1 MNKDKNRIIAETWF
15 LVDFCLFNDDPKKI
29 FRENTDK
36 LKEYWVIKTSFLKNL
51 YEMYDVLGY
60 NNQEQYYN
68 GKNQFFDYMED
79 IVKSSLDEVC
89 EYMEKD
95 NVMIELKEEF
105 DLIYDDKLDKNNAVQ
120 NFIEN
125 KKYAFLLD
133 DVLINRSI
141 SECTQYKIED
151 AWRFKI
157 LNTTYKKLRNELIEC
172 ALKR

>member
-1 MNKDKNRIIAETWF
+1 MDLKP
-15 LVDFCLFNDDPKKI
+15 LFKI
-29 FRENTDK
+29 TF
-36 LKEYWVIKTSFLKNL
+36 
-51 YEMYDVLGY
+51 
-60 NNQEQYYN
+60 
-68 GKNQFFDYMED
+68 
-79 IVKSSLDEVC
+79 
-89 EYMEKD
+89 
-95 NVMIELKEEF
+95 
-105 DLIYDDKLDKNNAVQ
+105 
-120 NFIEN
+120 FIEN